1 MFAQDWLQYRS
12 VSAAAPSSYLF
23 ATVKQ
28 CIVNLNLRPSYDFAY
43 CKLMED
49 TAQSYIRN
57 SSSSS
62 ASAPANA
69 PPADAPA
76 AATEQPHRDRSRSR
90 GHADKDSWHDD
101 KGSWH
106 DDRDSKNQ
114 KKNWA
119 KGWTS
124 SEHSWYNDEDR
135 KQSSWKK
142 KGKASAAVEEGP
154 LSAKDL
160 MIIEKLELDKQ
171 AVKALTSLAVLDLD
185 SHKEFMVKL
194 EDKFWKGTLD
204 RPSAFIITCVKNAI
218 EKLQ

>member
-1 MFAQDWLQYRS
+1 MFAQDWLQYRA

-28 CIVNLNLRPSYDFAY
+28 CIMNLNLRPTYDFAY
-43 CKLMED
+43 AKLMED
-49 TAQSYIRN
+49 TAQSYIRC

-62 ASAPANA
+62 ASAPA
-69 PPADAPA
+69 DAPA
-76 AATEQPHRDRSRSR
+76 AAPEQPHRDRSRSR
-90 GHADKDSWHDD
+90 GHDDKDSWHDD
-101 KGSWH
+101 KDSWH
-106 DDRDSKNQ
+106 DDKDSKKQ
-114 KKNWA
+114 KRWA
-119 KGWTS
+119 KGWAS
-124 SEHSWYNDEDR
+124 SEQSWYNDDDR

-142 KGKASAAVEEGP
+142 RGKASAAAVEEGP

-160 MIIEKLELDKQ
+160 MIIEKLELDSQ

-204 RPSAFIITCVKNAI
+204 RPSAFVITCVKNAI